1 MLLGKILFLEFDS
14 FLYRLFF
21 KKVELQALV
30 KYYDVDGD
38 SQISLNEFLRGL
50 RDQLTEKREAMVWRA
65 FALMD
70 RDGSGTIEA
79 KDVAHLYDVS
89 QHREF
94 IEGTKSKDEILDDFL
109 NSFDG
114 VKGNNDGIIT
124 KEEWYEYYTDLSV
137 SIPSCDYFV
146 QMMESTW
153 NICED
158 EDDQVYHE
166 KIGQYVTFVHDQLVN
181 LTGGSTD
188 EGLIRKIYDDFD
200 LNQNGM
206 ITIDE
211 FANMVAKLEIAVERK
226 YLRGIF
232 REIDLN
238 KSGAIEFE
246 EFYGFAAKP

>member
-1 MLLGKILFLEFDS
+1 MCIIF
-14 FLYRLFF
+14 YRLFF
-21 KKVELQALV
+21 SKIDLQALV
-30 KYYDVDGD
+30 KYYDANEDG
-38 SQISLNEFLRGL
+38 QIDLEEFLRGL
-50 RDQLTEKREAMVWRA
+50 RDPLTERREAMVWRA
-65 FALMD
+65 FQLMD
-70 RDGSGTIEA
+70 RDGSGKIEA
-79 KDVAHLYDVS
+79 KDVQHLYDVS

-94 IEGTKSKDEILDDFL
+94 IEGTKSKLEILEDFL

-124 KEEWYEYYTDLSV
+124 KEEWHEYYTDLSV
-137 SIPSCDYFV
+137 SIPSDDYFV

-158 EDDQVYHE
+158 EDDQAYHD
-166 KIGQYVTFVHDQLVN
+166 KIGQYVGYVHSQLVN

-246 EFYGFAAKP
+246 EFYGFATRQ

>member
-1 MLLGKILFLEFDS
+1 
-14 FLYRLFF
+14 
-21 KKVELQALV
+21 
-30 KYYDVDGD
+30 
-38 SQISLNEFLRGL
+38 
-50 RDQLTEKREAMVWRA
+50 
-65 FALMD
+65 MD
-70 RDGSGTIEA
+70 RDGSGKIEA
-79 KDVAHLYDVS
+79 KDVQHLYDVS

-94 IEGTKSKDEILDDFL
+94 IEGTKTKTEILEDFL

-114 VKGNNDGIIT
+114 VQGNNDGIIS
-124 KEEWYEYYTDLSV
+124 KEEWFEYYTDLSV
-137 SIPSCDYFV
+137 SIPSDDYFV

-158 EDDQVYHE
+158 EDDSVYHD
-166 KIGQYVTFVHDQLVN
+166 KINQYVSYVHSQLVN
-181 LTGGSTD
+181 LTGGSND

-232 REIDLN
+232 REIDLD

-246 EFYGFAAKP
+246 EFYNFATKQ

>member
-1 MLLGKILFLEFDS
+1 M
-14 FLYRLFF
+14 
-21 KKVELQALV
+21 QALF
-30 KYYDVDGD
+30 KYYDASGDGKV
-38 SQISLNEFLRGL
+38 SVEEFLRGL
-50 RDQLTEKREAMVWRA
+50 RDQLTERREAMVWRA

-70 RDGSGTIEA
+70 RDGSGQIEA

-94 IEGTKSKDEILDDFL
+94 IEGTKTKDEILADFL

-114 VKGNNDGIIT
+114 VKGNNDGTIS
-124 KEEWYEYYTDLSV
+124 KEEWFEYYTDLSV
-137 SIPSCDYFV
+137 SVPSDDYFV

-158 EDDQVYHE
+158 EDDSEYHS
-166 KIGQYVTFVHDQLVN
+166 KISQYVDFVHSQLVN

-188 EGLIRKIYDDFD
+188 EGLITKIFEDFD

-211 FANMVAKLEIAVERK
+211 FANMVAKLEISVERK

-232 REIDLN
+232 REIDLD
-238 KSGAIEFE
+238 KSGGIELN
-246 EFYGFAAKP
+246 EFYAFATKK

>member
-1 MLLGKILFLEFDS
+1 M
-14 FLYRLFF
+14 
-21 KKVELQALV
+21 

-38 SQISLNEFLRGL
+38 GQINLEEFLRGL
-50 RDQLTEKREAMVWRA
+50 RDSLTERRAAMVERA
-65 FALMD
+65 FNIMD
-70 RDGSGTIEA
+70 RDGSGVIEA
-79 KDVAHLYDVS
+79 GDIAHLYDVS

-94 IEGTKSKDEILDDFL
+94 IEGTKTKEEILDDFL

-114 VKGNNDGIIT
+114 VKGNNDGKVT

-137 SIPSCDYFV
+137 SVPSDDYFV

-158 EDDQVYHE
+158 EDDSVYHD
-166 KIGQYVTFVHDQLVN
+166 KISQYVEYVYSQLTA

-188 EGLIRKIYDDFD
+188 EGLIRKIFDDFD
-200 LNQNGM
+200 LNQNEK

-211 FANMVAKLEIAVERK
+211 FANMVAKLEISVERK

-232 REIDLN
+232 REIDLD
-238 KSGAIEFE
+238 KSGAIEFN
-246 EFYGFAAKP
+246 EFYAFATKG

>member
-1 MLLGKILFLEFDS
+1 M
-14 FLYRLFF
+14 
-21 KKVELQALV
+21 

-38 SQISLNEFLRGL
+38 GQINLEEFLRGL
-50 RDQLTEKREAMVWRA
+50 RDALTERREAMVWRA
-65 FALMD
+65 FSLMD
-70 RDGSGTIEA
+70 RDGSGQIEA

-94 IEGTKSKDEILDDFL
+94 IEQTKTKEEILDDFL

-114 VKGNNDGIIT
+114 VKGNNDGIIS
-124 KEEWYEYYTDLSV
+124 KDEWYEYYTDLSV
-137 SIPSCDYFV
+137 SVPSDDYFV

-158 EDDQVYHE
+158 EDDSEYHA
-166 KIGQYVTFVHDQLVN
+166 KIEQYVSYVNSQLRN

-188 EGLIRKIYDDFD
+188 EGLLRKIYDDFD

-211 FANMVAKLEIAVERK
+211 FANMVAKLEISVERK

-232 REIDLN
+232 RHIDLD
-238 KSGAIEFE
+238 KSGAIEFN
-246 EFYGFAAKP
+246 EFADFSAREL

>member
-1 MLLGKILFLEFDS
+1 M
-14 FLYRLFF
+14 
-21 KKVELQALV
+21 

-38 SQISLNEFLRGL
+38 GQISIEEFLRGL
-50 RDQLTEKREAMVWRA
+50 RDPLTERREAMVWRA
-65 FALMD
+65 FELMD
-70 RDGSGTIEA
+70 RDGSGQIEA
-79 KDVAHLYDVS
+79 KDIAQLYDVS

-94 IEGTKSKDEILDDFL
+94 IEGTKTKDQILDEFL

-114 VKGNNDGIIT
+114 VTGNNDGVVS
-124 KEEWYEYYTDLSV
+124 KDEWFEYYTDLSV
-137 SIPSCDYFV
+137 SVPSDDYFV

-158 EDDQVYHE
+158 EDDNVYHD
-166 KIGQYVTFVHDQLVN
+166 KINQYVQYVHSQLQN

-188 EGLIRKIYDDFD
+188 EGLIKKIYDDFD
-200 LNQNGM
+200 LNQNEM

-211 FANMVAKLEIAVERK
+211 FANMVAKLEISVERK

-232 REIDLN
+232 REIDTN

-246 EFYGFAAKP
+246 EFYAFATK

>member
-1 MLLGKILFLEFDS
+1 M
-14 FLYRLFF
+14 
-21 KKVELQALV
+21 
-30 KYYDVDGD
+30 
-38 SQISLNEFLRGL
+38 RGL
-50 RDQLTEKREAMVWRA
+50 RDPLNERRENMVWRA
-65 FALMD
+65 FNLMD
-70 RDGSGTIEA
+70 RDGSGKIEA
-79 KDVAHLYDVS
+79 QDVAHLYDVS

-94 IEGTKSKDEILDDFL
+94 IEGTKTKDEILGDFL

-137 SIPSCDYFV
+137 SIPSDDYFV

-158 EDDQVYHE
+158 EDDDVYHD
-166 KIGQYVTFVHDQLVN
+166 KIKQYTQYVQSQLQN
-181 LTGGSTD
+181 LTNGSTD
-188 EGLIRKIYDDFD
+188 EGIIRKIFDDFD
-200 LNQNGM
+200 LNQNEM

-211 FANMVAKLEIAVERK
+211 FANMVAKLEVAVERK

-238 KSGAIEFE
+238 KSGGIEFD
-246 EFYGFAAKP
+246 EFKDFATQGV

>member
-1 MLLGKILFLEFDS
+1 
-14 FLYRLFF
+14 
-21 KKVELQALV
+21 
-30 KYYDVDGD
+30 
-38 SQISLNEFLRGL
+38 
-50 RDQLTEKREAMVWRA
+50 MVWRA
-65 FALMD
+65 FGLMD
-70 RDGSGTIEA
+70 RDGSGKIEA
-79 KDVAHLYDVS
+79 KDVQHLYDVS

-94 IEGTKSKDEILDDFL
+94 IEGTKTKTEILEDFL

-114 VKGNNDGIIT
+114 VQGNNDGIIS
-124 KEEWYEYYTDLSV
+124 KEEWFEYYTDLSV
-137 SIPSCDYFV
+137 SIPSDDYFV

-158 EDDQVYHE
+158 EDDSVYHD
-166 KIGQYVTFVHDQLVN
+166 KINQYVSYVHSQLVN
-181 LTGGSTD
+181 LTGGSND

-232 REIDLN
+232 REIDLD

-246 EFYGFAAKP
+246 EFYNFATKQ

>member
-1 MLLGKILFLEFDS
+1 
-14 FLYRLFF
+14 
-21 KKVELQALV
+21 VEQQALF

-38 SQISLNEFLRGL
+38 EQINFEEFMRGL
-50 RDQLTEKREAMVWRA
+50 RDPLTERREAMVWRA

-70 RDGSGTIEA
+70 RDGSGKIEG
-79 KDVAHLYDVS
+79 KDISHLYDVS
-89 QHREF
+89 QHRDF
-94 IEGTKSKDEILDDFL
+94 IEGTKTKEEIVAEFL

-114 VKGNNDGIIT
+114 CQGNDDGIVT

-137 SIPSCDYFV
+137 SIPSDDYFI

-158 EDDQVYHE
+158 EDDDAYLE
-166 KIGQYVTFVHDQLVN
+166 KISQYTSYVHDQLIN
-181 LTGGSTD
+181 LTGGSSD

-232 REIDLN
+232 RNIDLD
-238 KSGAIEFE
+238 KSGGIEFN
-246 EFYGFAAKP
+246 EFYDFCTKQ